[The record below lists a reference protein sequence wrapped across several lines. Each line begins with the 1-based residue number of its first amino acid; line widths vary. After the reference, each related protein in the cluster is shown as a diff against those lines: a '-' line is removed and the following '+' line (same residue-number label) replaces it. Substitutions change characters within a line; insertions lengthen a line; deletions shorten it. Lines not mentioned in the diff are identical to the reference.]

1 MPLIIPSLDD
11 LRAQVRGMIAAR
23 VPGADMALRR
33 AVLPVIAEVIA
44 RAVHPNWR
52 ALSGWFAAQLFKGTM
67 ASEYLDRE
75 AGHYGITR
83 LAAAAANGSATFSGT
98 DGVTIPAGTA
108 LQSSDGTVIYATQAD
123 GTLAS
128 GTATIAVR
136 AATAGDIGNLSAGAG
151 LLLTSAIAGV
161 QPSAVVAVGGLSGG
175 ADAESDD
182 ALRARLLTRLRQPP
196 QGGAATDY
204 LAWAKLTA
212 GVTRAWVKQVRGVGT
227 VDIYVTYDGRV
238 DNVPTG
244 PDLAAIQAVIDA
256 NRPVTA
262 DALVLAPTA
271 DALAIEIDSL
281 YPDTSTIRAAIA
293 AALAAVVRTVGPG
306 GMEIG
311 DGVTAADPG
320 GILYR
325 SQIAAAIQ
333 GVGGI
338 DHFVLVAP
346 ASDVTFALGHIPA
359 TPTVTFL

>member
-11 LRAQVRGMIAAR
+11 LRGQVRGMIAAR

-44 RAVHPNWR
+44 RAVHPVWR
-52 ALSGWFAAQLFKGTM
+52 ALAGWFAAQLFKATM

-83 LAAAAANGSATFSGT
+83 LAATPAAGSAVFTGT

-108 LQSSDGTVIYATQAD
+108 LQSSDGTLIYTTQAA
-123 GTLAS
+123 GTLS
-128 GTATIAVR
+128 GGTVTTAIR
-136 AATAGDIGNLSAGAG
+136 ATVGGDAGNLAAGAG

-161 QPSAVVAVGGLSGG
+161 QPSAVVAAGGLSAG
-175 ADAESDD
+175 ADQETDA

-212 GVTRAWVKQVRGVGT
+212 GVTRVWAKQVRGAGT
-227 VDIYVTYDGRV
+227 VDVYATFDDRA
-238 DNVPTG
+238 DNIPAG
-244 PDLAAIQAVIDA
+244 PDLVAIQAVIDA

-262 DALVLAPTA
+262 DVLVLAPTA
-271 DALAIEIDSL
+271 DALTIQIASL
-281 YPDTSTIRAAIA
+281 YPDTSTIRAAIV
-293 AALAAVVRTVGPG
+293 AALTAEIRKVGPG
-306 GMEIG
+306 GMTIG
-311 DGVTAADPG
+311 DGVTVADPG

-325 SQIAAAIQ
+325 SQIASAIQ

-338 DHFVLVAP
+338 DHFALAAP
-346 ASDVTFALGHIPA
+346 TTDVTFALGHVPA
-359 TPTVTFL
+359 TPTVTFV